1 MSRCQRCGRRKRDSC
16 RCSRI
21 SSETRSNIGTRSVR
35 RSASLLGRTTR
46 GNGFFRS
53 RITASASTR
62 NMRRRFLACLTACIA
77 RSTPAAASVWRS
89 AGKWWSASGDA
100 FGWSRSKG
108 AGPTSN
114 SQSRPRTKSMSETL
128 RTASIVLVEDNPA
141 DVLLVRKALQEKG
154 IKCELTCFEAG
165 EKALKNLSQ
174 EGRLAPD
181 LILLDL
187 NLRSEERRV
196 GKECRSRWSPYH

>member
-1 MSRCQRCGRRKRDSC
+1 
-16 RCSRI
+16 
-21 SSETRSNIGTRSVR
+21 SSSTFPLLLLSTPRPLLLLHPFPTR
-35 RSASLLGRTTR
+35 RSSDL
-46 GNGFFRS
+46 
-53 RITASASTR
+53 
-62 NMRRRFLACLTACIA
+62 
-77 RSTPAAASVWRS
+77 
-89 AGKWWSASGDA
+89 ASGDA
-100 FGWSRSKG
+100 FGWSRSRG

-114 SQSRPRTKSMSETL
+114 SQSRPRTKSMGQTL
-128 RTASIVLVEDNPA
+128 KTASIVLVEDNPA

-187 NLRSEERRV
+187 NLPGADGVDVLRKICSIPRLSEVPVVILTSSESPSDIQRTARIGAARYIRKPSRLEDFLTEVGRAVEEMLLRS
-196 GKECRSRWSPYH
+196 GSG